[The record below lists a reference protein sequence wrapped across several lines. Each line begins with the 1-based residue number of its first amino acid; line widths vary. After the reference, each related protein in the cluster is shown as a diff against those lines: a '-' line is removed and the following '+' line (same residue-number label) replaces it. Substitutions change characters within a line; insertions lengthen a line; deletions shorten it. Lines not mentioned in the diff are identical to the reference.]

1 MPYIINKTDGSI
13 VANITDGTIDKSSTS
28 LTLIGKNFKGI
39 GEVYNENL
47 VYLLENFANSLPP
60 TRQIKGQLWFNS
72 NSNKLNVYDG
82 NNWRPV
88 GSPFVSNT
96 RPTDIV
102 AGDLW
107 IDKTTQQL
115 KFYDGSNLIIAGPSY
130 TTNQGRTGW
139 ITEEIIDRTGNSRVV
154 ASMYV
159 GNVRVAIFNERIF
172 NPLLA
177 IPGFTTD
184 ITALK
189 AGLTF
194 STLVENNNINAPA
207 EVAVKLLDEVDGE
220 LDTTKFVRSDKSGS
234 IDGSLTI
241 NNANG
246 IIVGPSANFSVFI
259 ETLSGQLNSTTKI
272 SNRESN
278 SKTIIEVKAEN
289 EFQTPIELDPVEKRF
304 RVYPDDQWQTS
315 GESTPRF
322 DVNADTTIRG
332 NLTVIGETQFT
343 NSTTVQITD
352 KNIELAVVGTPTN
365 ATANGAGITVLGP
378 TGSNKTITW
387 LLNGIFVDVNTQK
400 SSWELNDNLKI
411 PPTTSYHI
419 GNSQVLSTTTLG
431 SSVVTSSL
439 TQVGNLIDLAAAD
452 FTLVDNK
459 LTVIDQQ
466 DLIISIDE
474 TRLLT
479 LENRVRI
486 TNVAQPFDQ
495 FDVANKEYVDTVKTN
510 NNFVTIDVTGFL
522 TPNTQ
527 AVPQINALFPS
538 TNARLDDV
546 IRVLCL
552 SYSNLPTVS
561 RILKVFKCDLVVGIR
576 TWVYQPDQDVVL

>member
-88 GSPFVSNT
+88 GSPFVSNI

-246 IIVGPSANFSVFI
+246 IIVGPNANFSVFI

-315 GESTPRF
+315 GENTPRF

-387 LLNGIFVDVNTQK
+387 LLNSIFVDVNTQK

-439 TQVGNLIDLAAAD
+439 TQVGNLIDLTAAD

-510 NNFVTIDVTGFL
+510 NNFVTVDVTGFL

-527 AVPQINALFPS
+527 VVPQINALFPS